1 MTSEPHLM
9 TFLEGSLA
17 RIRSSTTKS
26 PERQTTK
33 LHEYLRYAVLRV
45 LEGEVDHLPADW
57 TPIDA
62 VTIGYGIDEAMFD
75 SWGSSE
81 DCGTPPTAGGR
92 VPASGCSSRKTTR
105 RFPWITSLLQSGL
118 LQSGFTPEWFT
129 QG

>member
-1 MTSEPHLM
+1 
-9 TFLEGSLA
+9 
-17 RIRSSTTKS
+17 
-26 PERQTTK
+26 
-33 LHEYLRYAVLRV
+33 V

-81 DCGTPPTAGGR
+81 DCGTPPHRRRR

-105 RFPWITSLLQSGL
+105 RFPVDHQLSQVRFTPEW
-118 LQSGFTPEWFT
+118 FTPEWFT